1 MSIDAGLT
9 AEAVTLFS
17 TPRWWGIHAGSIHT
31 LLSSGTGPIVATGV
45 GVIVNAD
52 TGTIGTAIVR
62 ITSVI
67 GIIDAA
73 LPFRANGT
81 HDASAWQW
89 SCRYTP
95 TVTGIIARAI
105 GHTCGIPSADIG
117 RVATLV
123 HIAGIITHA
132 DRDASTHIITDFILV
147 AWLRAGHLSTGPRTI
162 HTGAGVAVFHALV
175 AFGTV
180 ISTAC
185 KAGIQNFIDGRNA
198 LPLWL
203 GVKCRTSLLTLFVF
217 SSTRLFTLRCWGL
230 IAAIHPPLT
239 LIGVGVTL
247 ATRNWT
253 STVRAWLHGGFTALL
268 GITGRRWTIWAHVWA
283 WAVSG
288 NGDFGA
294 ARA

>member
-1 MSIDAGLT
+1 MT

-31 LLSSGTGPIVATGV
+31 LLSSGAGPIVATGV

-81 HDASAWQW
+81 HDAPAWQW

-95 TVTGIIARAI
+95 TVTGIIARAT
-105 GHTCGIPSADIG
+105 GHTCGILSAYVG
-117 RVATLV
+117 RVATLAY
-123 HIAGIITHA
+123 IAGIIPHA

-147 AWLRAGHLSTGPRTI
+147 AWLRAGHLSTGPSTI
-162 HTGAGVAVFHALV
+162 HTGAGVAIFHTLFAI
-175 AFGTV
+175 FTG

-185 KAGIQNFIDGRNA
+185 EAGIQNFIDGRNA
-198 LPLWL
+198 LPLWF
-203 GVKCRTSLLTLFVF
+203 GIKCCTSLLTLPVF
-217 SSTRLFTLRCWGL
+217 GSTRIFTLRCWGL
-230 IAAIHPPLT
+230 IAAIDAPLT
-239 LIGVGVTL
+239 LIGVGVALT
-247 ATRNWT
+247 AHNGT
-253 STVRAWLHGGFTALL
+253 STVRA
-268 GITGRRWTIWAHVWA
+268 
-283 WAVSG
+283 
-288 NGDFGA
+288 
-294 ARA
+294 